1 MLSYLQSGL
10 IVTMAMLLSVAIV
23 ALLNRLWP
31 ISRRKL
37 VNDVTGWQ
45 LGILGT
51 TYGVIL
57 GFMLFTV
64 WNDFRAA
71 EVNTN
76 LEASSLLTATRIGA
90 ELPSPEREAIQA
102 LGVKYAETTIHQ
114 DWPSMEVQQDS
125 SASAKVAGE
134 MWQVLAQLR
143 ANGNGS
149 TSVDHLTS
157 ALKDLS
163 ERRNLREEE
172 FQERL
177 PKILWMLLVVGA
189 GVTVGSSCVLGNDNK
204 WLHYCQVLA
213 LTFVVAVALAAIADL
228 ARPFEGAVAVRPIA
242 FERALSMMQP

>member
-10 IVTMAMLLSVAIV
+10 MVIAAMLLSAVTVAV
-23 ALLNRLWP
+23 LNRIWP

-71 EVNTN
+71 EVNAN
-76 LEASSLLTATRIGA
+76 MEASSLLTVTRIGA
-90 ELPSPEREAIQA
+90 QLPSPEREAIQE
-102 LGVKYAETTIHQ
+102 LGVKYAEMTIHQ
-114 DWPSMEVQQDS
+114 DWPAMEMQQDS
-125 SASAKVAGE
+125 SGSARVAGE
-134 MWQVLAQLR
+134 MWQVLVRLR
-143 ANGNGS
+143 SNGNGVG
-149 TSVDHLTS
+149 TVDHLTN

-163 ERRNLREEE
+163 ERRNLREQE

-189 GVTVGSSCVLGNDNK
+189 GVTVGSACLLGNDNE

-213 LTFVVAVALAAIADL
+213 LTFVVSVALAAIADL
-228 ARPFEGAVAVRPIA
+228 ARPFEGAVSVSPVA
-242 FERALSMMQP
+242 FERALTMMQ

>member
-1 MLSYLQSGL
+1 MLSYFESGL
-10 IVTMAMLLSVAIV
+10 IVVVAMVSSIAIV
-23 ALLNRLWP
+23 AVLNRIWP

-76 LEASSLLTATRIGA
+76 LEASSLLTVARIGA

-102 LGVKYAETTIHQ
+102 LGVKYAETTINQ
-114 DWPSMEVQQDS
+114 DWPAMEGQQDS
-125 SASAKVAGE
+125 SASARVAGE
-134 MWQVLAQLR
+134 MWQVLVKLR
-143 ANGNGS
+143 MDGNGNG
-149 TSVDHLTS
+149 SVDHLTN

-189 GVTVGSSCVLGNDNK
+189 GVTVGSACLLGNDNE

-228 ARPFEGAVAVRPIA
+228 ARPFEGAVSVTPVA
-242 FERALSMMQP
+242 FERALSMMR